1 MAFFNPTKRA
11 QMAHITNL
19 ISLASIDGE
28 ISENEKNFI
37 VKTAQI
43 FGLTQEEFNQCFK
56 DSDNL
61 VIEVPKSDDDKVE
74 YLKNVVVMM
83 MADGH
88 IDEKEREFAE
98 YLAEEFGYNGKE
110 AIDIIYD
117 EVLKETKEKGPDSD
131 NGSGESESEMTE
143 EEFREE
149 MNRRIKK
156 GAECLADNDMSE
168 AFEQLFYAALA
179 DETARRLFLRIPR
192 GVYPSFML
200 TDEQVAEMKDLADKG
215 YAIAKYALGRY
226 HLLVQP
232 DEDSI
237 DQARDLFAAAAKGG
251 IVEAILGTALL
262 YRDGYF
268 GEADFDKFI
277 SLRDE
282 AIEKGS
288 VKAFYMKAKDIIYGA
303 NGYEADPKHV
313 LDFVSNILKAATGEV
328 NKDIFD
334 YEPEYYDLLGRAYE
348 TLGDIDKAEEAYI
361 QAVSMGYYESL
372 AQLIYMM
379 CYDED
384 GNLVEK
390 EMYDK
395 YIGIGCEHNDAYS
408 FTLRGDVKD
417 EEFEALNPRE
427 KVKKT
432 AQIKADLEK
441 AYDLGDNIAPL
452 ILGNNY
458 YYGSLGFE
466 ENNKEAWKWYNLGA
480 VYGSPSCYGM
490 MATMIEDGNCPRKV
504 DEGFRA
510 YCVLCAYRRG
520 DDDRLEDVIIDY
532 QKGLLDDYKDEIEK
546 HYLPKYENMAPVDED
561 PDYIELGGRAN
572 NGPQTSPGLIDEGIP
587 LIAIIRPN
595 CTADIIEFDVANWDE
610 MPEFIGAD
618 RLDALRV
625 QPLYEIGHKAGY
637 KENVAGWIDAK
648 ALMKKLQMNEIGR
661 KVYPGPV
668 AGDMILTLED
678 KDYNPKSFYDI
689 NALRRVLLALGA
701 TIENICL
708 DDDIDDDGRFDA
720 WS

>member
-1 MAFFNPTKRA
+1 MALLNPTKRA
-11 QMAHITNL
+11 KMAHIANL

-28 ISENEKNFI
+28 ISENEKNFV
-37 VKTAQI
+37 VKMAQV

-61 VIEVPKSDDDKVE
+61 IIEVPKSDDDKVE

-110 AIDIIYD
+110 AIDIIIED
-117 EVLKETKEKGPDSD
+117 LMNKSQMGKSTEKPKEE
-131 NGSGESESEMTE
+131 GETGMTE

-149 MNRRIKK
+149 LHRRITK
-156 GAECLADNDMSE
+156 GAECLMDNDMSG

-179 DETARRLFLRIPR
+179 DETARRLFMRIPR

-200 TDEQVAEMKDLADKG
+200 TEEQVAEMKEVADKG
-215 YAIAKYALGRY
+215 FAIAKYALGRY

-232 DEDSI
+232 DKDSL

-251 IVEAILGTALL
+251 VGEAILGTALL
-262 YRDGYF
+262 CRDGHF
-268 GEADFDKFI
+268 GEADFDEYI

-282 AIEKGS
+282 AIEQGS
-288 VKAFYMKAKDIIYGA
+288 IKAFYMKAKDIINGA
-303 NGYEADPKHV
+303 NNYEADPKQV
-313 LDFVSNILKAATGEV
+313 LDFVSNIVKDATGEV
-328 NKDIFD
+328 NEDIFGF
-334 YEPEYYDLLGRAYE
+334 EPEYYDLLGRAYQV
-348 TLGDIDKAEEAYI
+348 LGEIDKAEEAYI
-361 QAVSMGYYESL
+361 QAISMGYYESL

-379 CYDED
+379 CYDEN

-395 YIGIGCEHNDAYS
+395 YIEIGCEHNDAYS

-427 KVKKT
+427 KAKKT

-466 ENNKEAWKWYNLGA
+466 DNNKEAWRWYNMGA
-480 VYGSPSCYGM
+480 VYGSPSCYSM
-490 MATMIEDGNCPRKV
+490 MATMIEDCNCPRKV
-504 DEGFRA
+504 DDGFRA
-510 YCVLCAYRRG
+510 YCVLCAYRLG
-520 DDDRLEDVIIDY
+520 DDDKLEDVIIDY
-532 QKGLLDDYKDEIEK
+532 QNGLLDDYKNEIEK
-546 HYLPKYENMAPVDED
+546 FYLPRYEDIAPDEED
-561 PDYIELGGRAN
+561 PDHIEFGDRAN
-572 NGPQTSPGLIDEGIP
+572 NGLQTSPGLIDEGIP
-587 LIAIIRPN
+587 LIAIIRPDS
-595 CTADIIEFDVANWDE
+595 TADIIEFDVVNWDE

-637 KENVAGWIDAK
+637 KENVTGWIDAK

-689 NALRRVLLALGA
+689 NALRRVLLALGV